1 MAKNRWINVKRY
13 RQIIDVFAKNGFGLL
28 MDQLGLFNYL
38 KLRKKLFHAAGKPE
52 HLKYSTG
59 ERLRMSF
66 EELGPTFIKLGQIM
80 STRQDIFPSDIAE
93 ELKKLQDFVRPFPFA
108 EVREVI
114 ESEFDDKLENIYKE
128 FDEKPF
134 AAASLSQV
142 HHARLNSG
150 KEAAV
155 KVQRPGIEKVI
166 DLDLHILKDLA
177 HFMDNHTKYG
187 QMYDFSTVAAEFENT
202 MKNELDFTK
211 EGENTDKFKE
221 NFLNDDGITVPE
233 IKWIYTSSRVI
244 TMEYIEGIRVDDCES
259 LEQAGIDRK
268 LLARKL
274 ASSICNQILR
284 DGFFHAD
291 PHPGNILILHDGT
304 IVFID
309 CGMVGMLSESQKRI
323 ISDFFIGVATKDSK
337 LVVKSILDLDSIPKK
352 SNIKKFEKDV
362 DKIIEKYLTLP
373 WKEINIADLFY
384 EIFNMAFLNHIKIP
398 SEFALLSKTLVT
410 LQGLLEKLDPDLNTL
425 DVARPIAKK
434 MIYQSFSLKNLG
446 KDIRKSLIN
455 YKNLFIE
462 FPSFMLD
469 FFKKMEDEDF
479 IVQFEIKD
487 VDNIQ
492 KQFVRIFNR
501 ICFSIILLAVSII
514 IAAIIIG
521 TSINAGAGS
530 GMYLLNAAVLQ
541 IGLFVAGVILLGL
554 IISIFR
560 SGRL

>member
-155 KVQRPGIEKVI
+155 KVQRPGIEKII

-323 ISDFFIGVATKDSK
+323 ISDFS
-337 LVVKSILDLDSIPKK
+337 
-352 SNIKKFEKDV
+352 
-362 DKIIEKYLTLP
+362 
-373 WKEINIADLFY
+373 
-384 EIFNMAFLNHIKIP
+384 
-398 SEFALLSKTLVT
+398 
-410 LQGLLEKLDPDLNTL
+410 
-425 DVARPIAKK
+425 
-434 MIYQSFSLKNLG
+434 
-446 KDIRKSLIN
+446 
-455 YKNLFIE
+455 
-462 FPSFMLD
+462 
-469 FFKKMEDEDF
+469 
-479 IVQFEIKD
+479 
-487 VDNIQ
+487 
-492 KQFVRIFNR
+492 
-501 ICFSIILLAVSII
+501 
-514 IAAIIIG
+514 
-521 TSINAGAGS
+521 
-530 GMYLLNAAVLQ
+530 
-541 IGLFVAGVILLGL
+541 
-554 IISIFR
+554 
-560 SGRL
+560 